1 MIDLILCLFPPA
13 YESVSQSRVPV
24 TLERKRMSS
33 VLSLPVTWFWEF
45 FKNTSPHWCQRS
57 VCVKSGKTHWWNAVC
72 GMEFVHFCFVF
83 HWFYLLRIILFIENV
98 LEAPQILWIVIY
110 ININIYIYIYAEIYI
125 RIDLHWPGLCSCWG
139 VFQLDVCI
147 SGCFLCKSDVW
158 LY

>member
-110 ININIYIYIYAEIYI
+110 ININIYICRNIYKNRPA
-125 RIDLHWPGLCSCWG
+125 LAG
-139 VFQLDVCI
+139 VVQLLGSVSAWCVY
-147 SGCFLCKSDVW
+147 FW
-158 LY
+158 LFPV